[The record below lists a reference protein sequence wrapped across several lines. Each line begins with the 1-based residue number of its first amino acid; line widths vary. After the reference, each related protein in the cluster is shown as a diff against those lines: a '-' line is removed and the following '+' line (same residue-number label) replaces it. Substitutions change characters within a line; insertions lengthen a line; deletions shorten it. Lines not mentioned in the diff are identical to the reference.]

1 MLVNGGIEP
10 VLKMKVGTLGYLL
23 APWAI
28 LPHIGDAD
36 ITPAACMCL
45 LPCRRSCILTP
56 PRPPNTPL
64 RLQAGVYQRWR
75 VIQTGY
81 KRYLDMQ
88 VGSLCC

>member
-10 VLKMKVGTLGYLL
+10 VLKMKVGTPGCLL
-23 APWAI
+23 AV
-28 LPHIGDAD
+28 
-36 ITPAACMCL
+36 PAAWMCV

-56 PRPPNTPL
+56 PPMANTPL

-88 VGSLCC
+88 VGSLCY